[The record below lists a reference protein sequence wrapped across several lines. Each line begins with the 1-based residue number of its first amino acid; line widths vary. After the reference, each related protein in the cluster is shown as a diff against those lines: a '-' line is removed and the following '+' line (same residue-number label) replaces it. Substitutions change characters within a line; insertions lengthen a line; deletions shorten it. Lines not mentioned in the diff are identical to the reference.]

1 MAQEDESNRYR
12 QENVGTLI
20 PRPDPTLLT
29 TEQLRR
35 ELAALRELLET
46 RLDDMDK
53 ATELLSATV
62 NRAPTEVDKQIT
74 HLRELQDQKFQ
85 SIALQFAERDV
96 RAELASRAAEEAL
109 DAALLSAKELV
120 TAQNESNLSAATKTE
135 AAFTKQ
141 IDQTGAIIST
151 LEKAVDARITELKER
166 LDRGE
171 GGTAGAESSRNEFR
185 ASWGL
190 IVGIATA
197 AASITAL
204 VTHFLH

>member
-1 MAQEDESNRYR
+1 VAEENENNRYR
-12 QENVGTLI
+12 QENIGTLV

-62 NRAPTEVDKQIT
+62 NRTPTEVDKQIT

-85 SIALQFAERDV
+85 SIALQFIERDARV
-96 RAELASRAAEEAL
+96 E
-109 DAALLSAKELV
+109 AALQSAKELV
-120 TAQNESNLSAATKTE
+120 TAQNEANTSAATKTE
-135 AAFTKQ
+135 ASFTKQ

-151 LEKAVDARITELKER
+151 LEKTMDVRITELKER

-185 ASWGL
+185 ANWGL

-204 VTHFLH
+204 ITHFLH